1 MLVWNRHSNG
11 LLSTVPPKFMMGLE
25 SDYVT
30 FFSNK
35 VFVGVINSVIR
46 RVNLVGPEI
55 QDGCAFT

>member
-1 MLVWNRHSNG
+1 
-11 LLSTVPPKFMMGLE
+11 MMGLE
-25 SDYVT
+25 TDYVT